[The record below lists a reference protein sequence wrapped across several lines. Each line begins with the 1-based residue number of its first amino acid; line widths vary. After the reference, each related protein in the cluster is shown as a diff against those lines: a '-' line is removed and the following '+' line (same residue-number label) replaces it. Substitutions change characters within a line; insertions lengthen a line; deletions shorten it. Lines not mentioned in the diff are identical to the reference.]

1 MIVPVVAPIR
11 LLLVED
17 SPLVR
22 QGIRAALADAIDAA
36 QLAIVAEAATSAA
49 AIVAARELRPDVVLL
64 DLRLPDA
71 SGVQTCRTIRAELPR
86 TRVVVLT
93 SAIDDHLAYETV
105 AAGAH
110 GFLTKDID
118 PERLLEAIRAA
129 HAGRPVV
136 SQRFAEKVVRQI
148 QRHAPE
154 SPALSPQEQRVM
166 ARVVVGLTNKE
177 IAQELGL
184 SENTVKNY
192 LGNVFEKLG
201 VKRRTQAVALYLERT
216 SGKI

>member
-1 MIVPVVAPIR
+1 MNPISARPIR

-22 QGIRAALADAIDAA
+22 QGIRAALAEATETA
-36 QLAIVAEAATSAA
+36 QIEIVAEAATSAA
-49 AIVAARELRPDVVLL
+49 AVAAARAHQPDVVLL

-71 SGVQTCRTIRAELPR
+71 SGVHACRTIRSELPR

-93 SAIDDHLAYETV
+93 SAIDEHLAYETV

-118 PERLLEAIRAA
+118 PGRLLEAIRAA

-136 SQRFAEKVVRQI
+136 SQRFAENVVRQI
-148 QRHAPE
+148 QRRAPE

-166 ARVVVGLTNKE
+166 ARVAIGLTNKE
-177 IAQELGL
+177 VAQELGL
-184 SENTVKNY
+184 AENTVKNY

-201 VKRRTQAVALYLERT
+201 VKRRAQAVALYLERLAE
-216 SGKI
+216 KP

>member
-1 MIVPVVAPIR
+1 MNAPLTRAIR

-22 QGIRAALADAIDAA
+22 HGIRAGLAAATDAGQIE
-36 QLAIVAEAATSAA
+36 IVGEAATAAA
-49 AIVAARELRPDVVLL
+49 AIAAARTHRPDVVLL

-71 SGVQTCRTIRAELPR
+71 SGLHACRAIRAELPL
-86 TRVVVLT
+86 TRIVVLT
-93 SAIDDHLAYETV
+93 SAIDENLAYETV

-118 PERLLEAIRAA
+118 PARLLDAIRAA
-129 HAGRPVV
+129 HVGRPVV
-136 SQRFAEKVVRQI
+136 SPLFAENVVRQI
-148 QRHAPE
+148 QRRAPE

-166 ARVVVGLTNKE
+166 ARVAIGLTNKE
-177 IAQELGL
+177 VAQELGL

-201 VKRRTQAVALYLERT
+201 VKRRAQAVALYLQRT
-216 SGKI
+216 SANR